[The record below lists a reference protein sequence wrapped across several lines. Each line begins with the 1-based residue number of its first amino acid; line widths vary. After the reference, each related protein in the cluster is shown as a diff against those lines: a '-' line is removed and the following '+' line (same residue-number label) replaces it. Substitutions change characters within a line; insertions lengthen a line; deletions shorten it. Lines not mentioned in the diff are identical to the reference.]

1 MSYTLCGVRFASIKS
16 ASSIVILS
24 ILLAAA
30 PSRAGSESEAAKRTP
45 MILIPAGTFLM
56 GYPDMDD
63 TAPVHEVYVDS
74 FYIDV
79 HEVTNAQYFEFC
91 RKTGRALPEF
101 WGMDVY
107 RSGPDFPDHPV
118 MGISWS
124 DAKAYAE
131 WLGKRLPT
139 EAEWEYAARGGLA
152 QKKFHTGDT
161 LDSTVANYAKSDGP
175 VPVKS
180 YPPNGYGLYD
190 MTGNVVE
197 WCSDIYGF
205 DYYSYSASPDS
216 NPKGPAQGKF
226 RVIRGGGWHTGPM
239 CCSVY
244 FRNGL
249 RLNWRDFNVGFRCV
263 KDCNG
268 ASN

>member
-1 MSYTLCGVRFASIKS
+1 MSYTLCGIRFTSITSAASI
-16 ASSIVILS
+16 VVLS
-24 ILLAAA
+24 TLLAAA
-30 PSRAGSESEAAKRTP
+30 PSHAAGESEAVKATP
-45 MILIPAGTFLM
+45 MALIPAGTFLM

-63 TAPVHEVYVDS
+63 TVPVHEVYIDS

-91 RKTGRALPEF
+91 RQTDHALPEF

-139 EAEWEYAARGGLA
+139 EAEWEYAARGGLV

-205 DYYSYSASPDS
+205 DYYGVSPDS

-226 RVIRGGGWHTGPM
+226 RVIRGAGWHTGPG
-239 CCSVY
+239 CCGVY

-263 KDCNG
+263 KDCNT
-268 ASN
+268 ASR

>member
-1 MSYTLCGVRFASIKS
+1 MSYTLRGVRFASI
-16 ASSIVILS
+16 ASFASIVISS

-30 PSRAGSESEAAKRTP
+30 PSRAAGGSEAAKPTP
-45 MILIPAGTFLM
+45 MVLIPAATFLM

-91 RKTGRALPEF
+91 SETDRALPEF

-118 MGISWS
+118 MGISWL

-139 EAEWEYAARGGLA
+139 EAEWEYAARGGLLHN
-152 QKKFHTGDT
+152 KYPTGDT

-197 WCSDIYGF
+197 WCADIYGF
-205 DYYSYSASPDS
+205 DYYSASPDS
-216 NPKGPAQGKF
+216 NPNGPAKGKF

-263 KDCNG
+263 RDCNT
-268 ASN
+268 ASR